1 MGRRL
6 AGTKGDWIKGLES
19 FSLSKEKNVS
29 RTHQRNLGDI
39 RGACPL
45 SELQRKARSGL

>member
-19 FSLSKEKNVS
+19 FPKSMKAGLPE
-29 RTHQRNLGDI
+29 TLI
-39 RGACPL
+39 RRD
-45 SELQRKARSGL
+45 E